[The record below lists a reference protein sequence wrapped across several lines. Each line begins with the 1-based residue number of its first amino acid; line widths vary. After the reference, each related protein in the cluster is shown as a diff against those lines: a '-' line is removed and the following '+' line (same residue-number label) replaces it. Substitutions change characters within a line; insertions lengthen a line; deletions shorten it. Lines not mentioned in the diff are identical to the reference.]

1 MYDALK
7 GVVGRA
13 AFAVGGKAA
22 VSEGLHSLVFCPNR
36 RPFPDAR
43 AESPGVSLGLN
54 VLLLSARTLSTRYAI
69 RAAHTARSGQRRRDF
84 ICSARSIC

>member
-1 MYDALK
+1 MAYDALK

-22 VSEGLHSLVFCPNR
+22 ASEGLRSLVFCPNR
-36 RPFPDAR
+36 RPLPDAR
-43 AESPGVSLGLN
+43 AESPGVSLN

-69 RAAHTARSGQRRRDF
+69 RAVRTTRSGQR
-84 ICSARSIC
+84 